1 MKIIVGLGN
10 PGKKYENTRHNV
22 GFLAL
27 DKLAE
32 EKEISPAGEKLKFA
46 KDDKF
51 NSAVVSTTNKGEKII
66 LVKPETYM
74 NSSGEAVLKIM
85 QYYKADIS
93 DLVLIYDDV
102 DIPLG
107 QIRLRLEGSSAGHN
121 GAQSIIDTLGTDQ
134 FVRVRIGI
142 SDESKNMQEIDEKE
156 NQMDTKDYVLS
167 QFSDREIK
175 MVGKVTDEVAELL
188 VRCLGKKEEFKATTI
203 ELR

>member
-27 DKLAE
+27 DRLAE
-32 EKEISPAGEKLKFA
+32 KKEISAVGEKLEFIKN
-46 KDDKF
+46 KKF
-51 NSAVVSTTNKGEKII
+51 NSIVASTENKGEKVI

-93 DLVLIYDDV
+93 DLIVIYDDV

-121 GAQSIIDTLGTDQ
+121 GMQSIIDLLGTDQ
-134 FVRVRIGI
+134 FIRVRIGI

-156 NQMDTKDYVLS
+156 NQIDTKDYVLS

-175 MVGKVTDEVAELL
+175 MVDKVTDEAAELI

>member
-1 MKIIVGLGN
+1 MKIIIGLGN
-10 PGKKYENTRHNV
+10 PGEKYKSTRHNV

-32 EKEISPAGEKLKFA
+32 EKEISPVGEKLKFV
-46 KDDKF
+46 KDGKF
-51 NSAVVSTTNKGEKII
+51 NSWIASTTNKGEKII

-74 NSSGEAVLKIM
+74 NSSGEAVSKIM

-93 DLVLIYDDV
+93 DLVVIYDDV

-107 QIRLRLEGSSAGHN
+107 QVRLRLEGSSAGHN
-121 GAQSIIDTLGTDQ
+121 GAQSIIDSLSTDQ

-156 NQMDTKDYVLS
+156 NQIDTKDYVLS

-175 MVGKVTDEVAELL
+175 MVEKVTAEVAKLM

-203 ELR
+203 ELK